1 ARGRVQPRGPPSL
14 ALQAVIDSTLVSE
27 YIMSDQTPNSA
38 DPRVPLAEKRTG
50 LASFRTR
57 LALDRT
63 TLAWVRT
70 TLTMTSFGFG
80 MVAFF
85 RTLQHE
91 TPTEETI
98 RLHTGAVRFGV
109 GLIVL
114 GLVATVLAGLSHW
127 FTLRRLNR
135 GEEPVMTQWPLSITV
150 AMFMAILFLGGLW
163 LVFMR

>member
-1 ARGRVQPRGPPSL
+1 
-14 ALQAVIDSTLVSE
+14 
-27 YIMSDQTPNSA
+27 MSNQTSNTA

-50 LASFRTR
+50 LASYRTR

-63 TLAWVRT
+63 TLAWIRT

-91 TPTEETI
+91 NPTDETI

-127 FTLRRLNR
+127 FSLRRLNR
-135 GEEPVMTQWPLSITV
+135 GQEPRMAQWPLSITV
-150 AMFMAILFLGGLW
+150 ALLMAILVMGGLW
-163 LVFMR
+163 FVFMA

>member
-1 ARGRVQPRGPPSL
+1 MNDPTSN
-14 ALQAVIDSTLVSE
+14 T
-27 YIMSDQTPNSA
+27 A

-50 LASFRTR
+50 LAGYRTR

-63 TLAWVRT
+63 TLAWIRT

-91 TPTEETI
+91 NPTDETT
-98 RLHTGAVRFGV
+98 RLHTGAIRFGV

-135 GEEPVMTQWPLSITV
+135 GEEPLASRWPLSITV
-150 AMFMAILFLGGLW
+150 AMLMAILFMGGLW
-163 LVFMR
+163 VLFVK